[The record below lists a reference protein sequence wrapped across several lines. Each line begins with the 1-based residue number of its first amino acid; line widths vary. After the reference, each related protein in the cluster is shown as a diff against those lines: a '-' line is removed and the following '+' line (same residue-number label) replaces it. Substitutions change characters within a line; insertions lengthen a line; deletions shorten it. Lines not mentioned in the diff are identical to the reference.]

1 MAAPTPGA
9 MIPSPPQLSA
19 SAWVLMD
26 ANTGHVIV
34 EHNADERLPPA
45 SLTKLMTVY
54 VATRDIQAGQLK
66 PDELVTV
73 SENAWRTEGSRMFID
88 PGSSVSVHDL
98 LQGIVIDSGND
109 ASVALAEHI
118 AGSTDSFASL
128 MNKTAQSLGLSNTHF
143 DNPTG
148 LPEPDHYSSA
158 HDMAMLAQSIIND
171 ESAYYPLYKK
181 KHFTW
186 NGIRQPNRNL
196 LLWRDKTVD
205 GLKTGHTE
213 AAGYCMVTSAVRDGR
228 RLITAVFGSS
238 SALARATDTEKLLTY
253 GFRFYEN
260 QTFEKALQPL
270 SRPRVWKGAENTL
283 AVGVLDD
290 ITLTTP
296 KGSHKPET
304 RVHIDAPLIAPVEE
318 GAVVGSIDVFD
329 GEQKLA
335 TRPLIALE
343 GVEEGGWWTR
353 WTDAVR
359 LLFQGWFAGFAE
371 D

>member
-1 MAAPTPGA
+1 
-9 MIPSPPQLSA
+9 
-19 SAWVLMD
+19 
-26 ANTGHVIV
+26 
-34 EHNADERLPPA
+34 
-45 SLTKLMTVY
+45 MTVY

-73 SENAWRTEGSRMFID
+73 SENAWRTEGSRMFLD

-128 MNKTAQSLGLSNTHF
+128 MNKTAQTLGLTNTHF

-148 LPEPDHYSSA
+148 LPQPDHYSSA

-186 NGIRQPNRNL
+186 NGIKQPNRNL
-196 LLWRDKTVD
+196 LLWRDSTVD

-228 RLITAVFGSS
+228 RLITAVFGSTS
-238 SALARATDTEKLLTY
+238 TQARATDTEKLLTY

-260 QTFEKALQPL
+260 HTFEKALQPL
-270 SRPRVWKGAENTL
+270 SNPRVWKGSEKSI

-296 KGSHKPET
+296 RGLHKPET
-304 RVHIDAPLIAPVEE
+304 RLHITSPLVAPVEK
-318 GAVVGSIDVFD
+318 GAVVGSIEVFD

-335 TRPLIALE
+335 TRPLIALKS
-343 GVEEGGWWTR
+343 VEAGGWWTR

-359 LLFQGWFAGFAE
+359 LLFLGWFDGFAE